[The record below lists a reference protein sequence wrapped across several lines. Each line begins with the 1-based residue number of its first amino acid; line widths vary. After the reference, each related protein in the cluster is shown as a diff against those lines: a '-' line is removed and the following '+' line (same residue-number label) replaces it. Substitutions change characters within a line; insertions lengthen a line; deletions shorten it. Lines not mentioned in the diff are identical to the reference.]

1 MSGDDETTTAAA
13 SDNCCASC
21 GKAEVDDVELKI
33 CDGCDLVSNYSDE
46 CKDDHRP
53 GHEAKCKERAAELR
67 DEILFRQPESTH
79 LGDCPICFLPL
90 PIDPQKSKLQY
101 CCSKLI
107 CAGCSHANNL
117 RHLQE
122 NMPRTCPFCR
132 HPMPKSEK
140 EFNKNLMKRVK
151 ANDPVAMMQF
161 GKELFLK
168 GDHDGAFKYYTKAAE
183 LGDTMAHYNLSILY
197 GKGEGVE
204 KDETKEIYHLEEASI
219 RGHPLARY
227 NLGVYEESNGEIGRA
242 VRHWIISASLGL
254 DESIYL
260 LKMCYKEG
268 LVRKDDFAAALR
280 AHHAAIN
287 ETKSPHREAAAKYYS
302 VHD

>member
-21 GKAEVDDVELKI
+21 GRAEVDEITLKP
-33 CDGCDLVSNYSDE
+33 CDDCDLVQYCSDE

-53 GHEAKCKERAAELR
+53 EHEAKCNERAAELR
-67 DEILFRQPESTH
+67 DEILFRQPESSH

-90 PIDPQKSKLQY
+90 PIGQQKSNLQY

-107 CAGCSHANNL
+107 CHGCSHANKL

-122 NMPRTCPFCR
+122 NMQRKCPFCR
-132 HPMPKSEK
+132 HPVPKTIE
-140 EFNKNLMKRVK
+140 EANKTLIKRIK
-151 ANDPVAMMQF
+151 AKDPVAMMQF

-168 GDHDGAFKYYTKAAE
+168 GDHDGVFKYYTKAAE

-197 GKGEGVE
+197 GKGQGVQ
-204 KDETKEIYHLEEASI
+204 KDEEKQLYHLEEAAI
-219 RGHPLARY
+219 AGHPTARH
-227 NLGVYEESNGEIGRA
+227 NLGCYEERNGTVERA
-242 VRHWIISASLGL
+242 VKHFIIAANLGY
-254 DESIYL
+254 DDSMQA
-260 LKMCYKEG
+260 LKVGYKAG
-268 LVRKDDFAAALR
+268 LVSKDDFAAALR

-287 ETKSPHREAAAKYYS
+287 ETKSPQREAAAKYYS
-302 VHD
+302 LHV